1 MFARLMPVPS
11 SSPRI
16 CLPLISSW
24 VLKYEIKQK
33 MTGFY
38 VFVCLL
44 LRKHYHHGEREQL
57 KHHARLLCFSYTN
70 LLDWFLH
77 RIEQLLEHAA
87 DRAFTFPST
96 LELRRL
102 INIVNIYYCSDHL
115 KWKIREHFYVLGT
128 KCFYIDYL
136 IPIIII
142 LVFQCRKLFRE
153 VK

>member
-1 MFARLMPVPS
+1 MEKGNSSKRMLAPLLSLHRSVRLIV
-11 SSPRI
+11 
-16 CLPLISSW
+16 
-24 VLKYEIKQK
+24 
-33 MTGFY
+33 
-38 VFVCLL
+38 
-44 LRKHYHHGEREQL
+44 
-57 KHHARLLCFSYTN
+57 
-70 LLDWFLH
+70 H
-77 RIEQLLEHAA
+77 RIEQLLEHSA

-96 LELRRL
+96 FELRRL

-128 KCFYIDYL
+128 KRFYIDYL